1 MTTLSSVYATDCRT
15 RMAKELSIEDK
26 LKALYQLQQVNSKI
40 DELRTL
46 AGELPQE
53 VKDMA
58 DEVEGLK
65 TRLTNIENDIKECET
80 QISDHRVRTEN
91 ANASIS
97 RYKEQQ
103 NSVRNNREF
112 DNLNKEIEYQEL
124 EIEASQRKIKHFSA
138 ELEARLQDKANTTKT
153 IEERTVDLNQKRSE
167 LDQILAETKAETEA
181 LVLKAGDLEKKV
193 DERLLAA
200 FKRIR
205 KNAHNGLAVVKIER
219 DSCGGCHAKIPAQR
233 QLDIRTRKKIIVC
246 EFCGRILVD
255 PEM

>member
-1 MTTLSSVYATDCRT
+1 MAK
-15 RMAKELSIEDK
+15 AKELTVEEK
-26 LKALYQLQQVNSKI
+26 LRALYDLQQVDSKI
-40 DELRTL
+40 DSLRTL

-103 NSVRNNREF
+103 NTVRNNREF

-124 EIEASQRKIKHFSA
+124 EIEASQRKIKYFTQ
-138 ELEARLQDKANTTKT
+138 ELEARIADKAHTTKT

-167 LDQILAETKAETEA
+167 LDQILAETKAEMES
-181 LVLKAGDLEKKV
+181 LMLKAADLSKKI
-193 DERLLAA
+193 DERLLTA
-200 FKRIR
+200 FNRIR
-205 KNAHNGLAVVKIER
+205 KNARNGLAVVKVEG

-233 QLDIRTRKKIIVC
+233 QLDIRTRKKILVC

-255 PEM
+255 PDM

>member
-1 MTTLSSVYATDCRT
+1 
-15 RMAKELSIEDK
+15 MARVKELTVEDK
-26 LKALYQLQQVNSKI
+26 LKALYELQQVDTKI
-40 DELRTL
+40 DNLRTL

-53 VKDMA
+53 VKDMS

-65 TRLTNIENDIKECET
+65 TRLTNIENEIKECET

-103 NSVRNNREF
+103 NTVRNNREF

-124 EIEASQRKIKHFSA
+124 EIEASQRKIKYFTQ
-138 ELEARLQDKANTTKT
+138 ELEARIADKAHTTKT

-167 LDQILAETKAETEA
+167 LDQILAETKAEMES
-181 LVLKAGDLEKKV
+181 LMVKAADLSKKI
-193 DERLLAA
+193 DERLLTA
-200 FKRIR
+200 FNRIR
-205 KNAHNGLAVVKIER
+205 KNARNGPAVVKIER

-255 PEM
+255 PDM

>member
-1 MTTLSSVYATDCRT
+1 
-15 RMAKELSIEDK
+15 MAKEKEITVEARLR
-26 LKALYQLQQVNSKI
+26 ALYELQQVNSKI
-40 DELRTL
+40 DALRTL

-53 VKDMA
+53 VKDVA

-65 TRLTNIENDIKECET
+65 TRLTNIENSIKECET
-80 QISDHRVRTEN
+80 MISDHRVRTEN

-112 DNLNKEIEYQEL
+112 DNLNKEIEFQEL
-124 EIEASQRKIKHFSA
+124 EIEASQKKIKQYTA
-138 ELEARLQDKANTTKT
+138 ELEVRTQGKQKTTKD
-153 IEERTVDLNQKRSE
+153 IEERTVDYNQKRNE
-167 LDQILAETKAETEA
+167 LDQILAETKTETDA
-181 LVLKAGDLEKKV
+181 LLIRASELEKKV

-205 KNAHNGLAVVKIER
+205 RNAHNGLAVVKVER
-219 DSCGGCHAKIPAQR
+219 DSCGGCYAKIPAQR

>member
-1 MTTLSSVYATDCRT
+1 MYEDSYT
-15 RMAKELSIEDK
+15 RMARTKELTVEER
-26 LKALYQLQQVNSKI
+26 LKALYDLQQINSKI
-40 DELRTL
+40 DNLRTL

-65 TRLTNIENDIKECET
+65 TRLINIENEIKECET

-91 ANASIS
+91 ASASIA
-97 RYKEQQ
+97 RYREQQ

-124 EIEASQRKIKHFSA
+124 EIEASQKKIKHYTA
-138 ELEARLQDKANTTKT
+138 ELESLLQEKAKTTKE
-153 IEERTVDLNQKRSE
+153 IEERTVDLNQKHSE
-167 LDQILAETKAETEA
+167 LDQILAETKNETEA
-181 LVLKAGDLEKKV
+181 LMIKASDLERKI
-193 DERLLAA
+193 DERTLSA

-205 KNAHNGLAVVKIER
+205 KNARNGLAVVKIER
-219 DSCGGCHAKIPAQR
+219 DSCGGCHAKIPAQQ
-233 QLDIRTRKKIIVC
+233 QLDIRTRKRLIVC

-255 PEM
+255 PDM

>member
-1 MTTLSSVYATDCRT
+1 MART
-15 RMAKELSIEDK
+15 KELTVEDR
-26 LKALYQLQQVNSKI
+26 LKILYELQQVDTKI
-40 DELRTL
+40 DNLRTL

-53 VKDMA
+53 VKDKS

-65 TRLTNIENDIKECET
+65 TRLTNIENEIKECET

-91 ANASIS
+91 ASASIS
-97 RYKEQQ
+97 RYREQQ

-112 DNLNKEIEYQEL
+112 DNLNNEIEYQEL
-124 EIEASQRKIKHFSA
+124 EIEASQRKIKHFTA
-138 ELEARLQDKANTTKT
+138 ELEARLADKAKTTKD

-181 LVLKAGDLEKKV
+181 LMIRSAELEKRI
-193 DERLLAA
+193 DDRLLSA
-200 FKRIR
+200 FRRIR
-205 KNAHNGLAVVKIER
+205 RNARNGLAVVKVER

>member
-1 MTTLSSVYATDCRT
+1 
-15 RMAKELSIEDK
+15 MAKKELTVEDK
-26 LKALYQLQQVNSKI
+26 LRALYELQQVDSKI
-40 DELRTL
+40 DNLRTL

-53 VKDMA
+53 VKDVA

-103 NSVRNNREF
+103 NTVRNNREF

-138 ELEARLQDKANTTKT
+138 ELEERLQDKAATTKN

-181 LVLKAGDLEKKV
+181 LMLKANDISKKI
-193 DERLLAA
+193 DERLLTA
-200 FKRIR
+200 FNRIR
-205 KNAHNGLAVVKIER
+205 KNAHNGLAVVKVER

>member
-1 MTTLSSVYATDCRT
+1 MAR
-15 RMAKELSIEDK
+15 AKELTVEDK
-26 LKALYQLQQVNSKI
+26 LKYLYELQQVDSKI
-40 DELRTL
+40 DNLRTL

-65 TRLTNIENDIKECET
+65 TRLANIENDIKECET

-91 ANASIS
+91 ANASTS

-112 DNLNKEIEYQEL
+112 DNLNKEI
-124 EIEASQRKIKHFSA
+124 
-138 ELEARLQDKANTTKT
+138 
-153 IEERTVDLNQKRSE
+153 RTVDLNQKRSE

-181 LVLKAGDLEKKV
+181 LVLKANELEKKL
-193 DERLLAA
+193 DERLLTG

-205 KNAHNGLAVVKIER
+205 KSARNGLAVVKIER
-219 DSCGGCHAKIPAQR
+219 DSCGGCHAKIPAQL

>member
-1 MTTLSSVYATDCRT
+1 
-15 RMAKELSIEDK
+15 MAKEKEMTVEDR

-40 DELRTL
+40 DNLRTL

-65 TRLTNIENDIKECET
+65 TRLANIENDIKECET

-103 NSVRNNREF
+103 NNVRNNREF

-124 EIEASQRKIKHFSA
+124 EIEASQRKIKHYTA
-138 ELEARLQDKANTTKT
+138 ELEAHR
-153 IEERTVDLNQKRSE
+153 RSE
-167 LDQILAETKAETEA
+167 SEAFGARPDSRRDQ
-181 LVLKAGDLEKKV
+181 G
-193 DERLLAA
+193 
-200 FKRIR
+200 
-205 KNAHNGLAVVKIER
+205 
-219 DSCGGCHAKIPAQR
+219 
-233 QLDIRTRKKIIVC
+233 
-246 EFCGRILVD
+246 
-255 PEM
+255 

>member
-1 MTTLSSVYATDCRT
+1 
-15 RMAKELSIEDK
+15 MARVKELTVEDK
-26 LKALYQLQQVNSKI
+26 LKALYDLQQVDTKI
-40 DELRTL
+40 DELRIL

-53 VKDMA
+53 VKDMS

-65 TRLTNIENDIKECET
+65 TRLTNIENEIKECET

-124 EIEASQRKIKHFSA
+124 EIEASQRKIKYFTQ
-138 ELEARLQDKANTTKT
+138 ELEARIADKAHTTKT

-167 LDQILAETKAETEA
+167 LDQILAETKAEMES
-181 LVLKAGDLEKKV
+181 LMLKAADLSKKI

-200 FKRIR
+200 FNRIR
-205 KNAHNGLAVVKIER
+205 KNARNGLAVVKVER

-233 QLDIRTRKKIIVC
+233 QLDIRTRKKILVC

-255 PEM
+255 PDM

>member
-1 MTTLSSVYATDCRT
+1 MART
-15 RMAKELSIEDK
+15 KELTVEDR
-26 LKALYQLQQVNSKI
+26 LKILYELQQVDTKI
-40 DELRTL
+40 DNLRTL

-53 VKDMA
+53 VKDKS

-65 TRLTNIENDIKECET
+65 TRLTNIENEIKECET

-91 ANASIS
+91 ASASIS
-97 RYKEQQ
+97 RYREQQ

-124 EIEASQRKIKHFSA
+124 EIEASQRKIKHFTA
-138 ELEARLQDKANTTKT
+138 ELEARLADKAKTTKD

-181 LVLKAGDLEKKV
+181 LMIRSAELEKRI
-193 DERLLAA
+193 DDRLLSA
-200 FKRIR
+200 FRCIR
-205 KNAHNGLAVVKIER
+205 RNARNGLAVVKVER